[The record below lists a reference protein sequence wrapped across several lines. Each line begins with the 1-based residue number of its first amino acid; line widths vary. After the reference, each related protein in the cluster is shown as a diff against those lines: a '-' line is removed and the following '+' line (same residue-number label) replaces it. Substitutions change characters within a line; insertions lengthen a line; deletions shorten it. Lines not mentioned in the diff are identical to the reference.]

1 MTHWLDSAL
10 RRLPAKPSD
19 SDKQALKKA
28 YSEKLS
34 HFLAVA
40 LGKELKTRGCT
51 SVRPTSFSAVGSR
64 AKGGSGAERR
74 IAGGI
79 GSKKVD
85 VSWATEESGL
95 VLGISVKTVN
105 FRDAKGHFQKNL
117 TNRRGDLLFESTTLH
132 RRFPFAVLG
141 GLFILDVGA
150 TSDGTAKRQT
160 TFLNAHDRLRLFTG
174 RSDIEGREEQF
185 ERLYVCV
192 FDASRAKPEEI
203 LKFYEAGDPSK
214 DLPHEYV
221 FSNLIHLV
229 AERNPDTYR
238 AERGRLRSR

>member
-1 MTHWLDSAL
+1 MSHWLDGAL
-10 RRLPAKPSD
+10 RRLPPKPAD
-19 SDKQALKKA
+19 SERQATKKA

-40 LGKELKTRGCT
+40 LGKELKARGCT
-51 SVRPTSFSAVGSR
+51 SVRPTSFPTDSR
-64 AKGGSGAERR
+64 RGKDGSGAERR

-85 VSWATEESGL
+85 VSWTTEESGL
-95 VLGISVKTVN
+95 LLGISVKTVN
-105 FRDAKGHFQKNL
+105 FRDSKGHFQKNL

-132 RRFPFAVLG
+132 RRFPFAVLA

-150 TSDGTAKRQT
+150 TTDGTTKRQT

-174 RSDIEGREEQF
+174 RNDIEGREEQF

-192 FDASRAKPEEI
+192 FDSSLTNPDKV
-203 LKFYEAGDPSK
+203 LQFYSAGDPSK

-221 FSNLIHLV
+221 FSSLVHLI

-238 AERGRLRSR
+238 AERGRLHSR